1 MEKDALKDIVFS
13 EDGAKELEGFLKNF
27 IEREITSVEDLK
39 QWIYDYDKIGSCIS
53 ERFSRN
59 YADFNSYNNNKDI
72 KKKYDYDN
80 EILIPLVNK
89 YEDKINRF
97 VVESPFKKDL
107 ESYYDL
113 MIKRKENSM
122 EIFREENIPLGVE
135 ENKYATKYYEITG
148 AMTVEFKGEEKT
160 LQQMAP
166 YMESEDREI
175 RREAFELVN
184 KRRLQNKEELDDIM
198 GNLIKIRHNIALNAG
213 FSSYRDYMFKAMERF
228 DYTPEDC
235 FNFHEAVKKY
245 VVPLKEEVEKE
256 HKKRLGVDDYK
267 PYDLSGTP
275 KGENPLRPFET
286 IDELID
292 GVTRMFNRTDP
303 YFEEVMKLMKSKNTL
318 ELESRKNKSPGGF
331 CDFFKLSEVPFIF
344 MSTSNT
350 QGDMAT
356 LCHEGGHSVHAM
368 LCKDIKV
375 REYKDTP
382 SEIAELASMSMEL
395 LTMDKWEELYKNE
408 EDLNRAKREH
418 LEGIITFLPWAMVV
432 DKFQHYLYTN
442 PNASKD
448 ERNKEFKSIAKEFV
462 ATYVDWD
469 GYEDEL
475 LHMWKRQLHIFE
487 VPFYYIEYAIAQLG
501 ALQVYRNYVN
511 NKEEAIKSYKR
522 SLELGS
528 SKGLKELY
536 DEASIKF
543 DFSENT
549 IKELMEFIKSE
560 LNKVSN

>member
-1 MEKDALKDIVFS
+1 MNLDALKNIVFS
-13 EDGAKELEGFLKNF
+13 EDGAKELEEFLQAF
-27 IEREITSVEDLK
+27 IEREVTSVEDLK
-39 QWIYDYDKIGSCIS
+39 QWIYDYDKINSCIS

-59 YADFNSYNNNKDI
+59 YADFNSYNNDKDI

-80 EILIPLVNK
+80 EVLIPLVNK

-107 ESYYDL
+107 DSYYNL
-113 MIKRKENSM
+113 MIKRKENAI
-122 EIFREENIPLGVE
+122 EIFREENIPLKVE

-166 YMESEDREI
+166 YMESEDRDV

-184 KRRLQNKEELDDIM
+184 RRRLQAKEELDDIM
-198 GNLIKIRHNIALNAG
+198 DNLIKIRHKIALNAG
-213 FSSYRDYMFKAMERF
+213 FSNYRDYMFKAMERF

-245 VVPLKEEVEKE
+245 VVPLKEEIEKE
-256 HKKRLGVDDYK
+256 HKKRLGVEDYK
-267 PYDLSGTP
+267 PYDVSGTP
-275 KGENPLRPFET
+275 KGEKPLKPFET
-286 IDELID
+286 IEELID
-292 GVTRMFNRTDP
+292 GVTRMFKRTDP
-303 YFEEVMKLMKSKNTL
+303 YFEDVMNLMKDKKTL

-331 CDFFKLSEVPFIF
+331 CDFFRLSEVPFIF

-350 QGDMAT
+350 QGDMGT

-368 LCKDIKV
+368 LCKDINVK
-375 REYKDTP
+375 EYKDTP

-395 LTMDKWEELYKNE
+395 ITMEKWEEFYKNK
-408 EDLNRAKREH
+408 EDLNRARREQ

-442 PNASKD
+442 PNASKE
-448 ERNKEFKSIAKEFV
+448 ERNKSFNSIAKEFT

-469 GYEDEL
+469 GYEEEL

-501 ALQVYRNYVN
+501 SLQVYRNYVN
-511 NKEEAIKSYKR
+511 NKEEAIKNYKKA
-522 SLELGS
+522 LELGS

-536 DEASIKF
+536 DEATISF

-549 IKELMEFIKSE
+549 IKELMKFIKSE
-560 LNKVSN
+560 LNKVNS

>member
-1 MEKDALKDIVFS
+1 MNLDNLKNIVFS
-13 EDGAKELEGFLKNF
+13 EDGAKELEEFLQSF
-27 IEREITSVEDLK
+27 IEREVTSVEDLK
-39 QWIYDYDKIGSCIS
+39 QWIYDYDKINSCIS

-59 YADFNSYNNNKDI
+59 YADFNSYNNDKDI

-80 EILIPLVNK
+80 EVLIPLVNK

-97 VVESPFKKDL
+97 VVENPFKKDL
-107 ESYYDL
+107 DSYYTL
-113 MIKRKENSM
+113 MIKRKENSI
-122 EIFREENIPLGVE
+122 EIFREENIPLKVE

-160 LQQMAP
+160 LQQMSP
-166 YMESEDREI
+166 YMESEDRDV

-184 KRRLQNKEELDDIM
+184 RRRLQNKEELDDIM
-198 GNLIKIRHNIALNAG
+198 DNLIKIRHKIALNAG
-213 FSSYRDYMFKAMERF
+213 FSNYRDYMFKAMERF

-245 VVPLKEEVEKE
+245 VVPLKEEIEKE
-256 HKKRLGVDDYK
+256 HKKRLGVENYK
-267 PYDLSGTP
+267 PYDVSGTP
-275 KGENPLRPFET
+275 KGEKPLRPFET
-286 IDELID
+286 IEELID
-292 GVTRMFNRTDP
+292 GVTRMFRRTDP
-303 YFEEVMKLMKSKNTL
+303 YFEDVMNLMKENKTL
-318 ELESRKNKSPGGF
+318 DLESRKNKSPGGF
-331 CDFFKLSEVPFIF
+331 CDFFRLSEVPFIF

-350 QGDMAT
+350 QDDMAT

-368 LCKDIKV
+368 LCKDINVK
-375 REYKDTP
+375 EYKDTP

-395 LTMDKWEELYKNE
+395 ITMDKWEEFYKNKK
-408 EDLNRAKREH
+408 DLNRAKREH

-442 PNASKD
+442 PNASKE
-448 ERNKEFKSIAKEFV
+448 ERNKSFNSIAKEFT

-469 GYEDEL
+469 GYEEEL

-501 ALQVYRNYVN
+501 SLQVYRNYVN
-511 NKEEAIKSYKR
+511 NKEEAIKNYKKA
-522 SLELGS
+522 LTLGS

-536 DEASIKF
+536 DEASISF

-560 LNKVSN
+560 LNKVNS